1 MPQDFRMAS
10 DRASLKRLLDYLD
23 QDFPQV
29 FPRQH
34 VQRLLSQLEAQKSAE
49 RLEEDEEDRGRYL
62 GRVEE
67 VSLLSSTRK
76 FCRSLDPEVEL
87 NTVVEY

>member
-1 MPQDFRMAS
+1 MAP
-10 DRASLKRLLDYLD
+10 DRAILKRLLDYLY
-23 QDFPQV
+23 QDFPPV
-29 FPRQH
+29 FPRLR

-49 RLEEDEEDRGRYL
+49 TPEEDEEATGRYL
-62 GRVEE
+62 GRLEE
-67 VSLLSSTRK
+67 VSLLRSTRK